1 MLSPIMALRTFLC
14 FFLRRLR
21 SLSRK
26 RLCFCLRLRF
36 CRRRRLRRSRLCALV
51 ILLRFLDLPWLQ
63 NSAVWELQP
72 GKVWPSL
79 LLLGL
84 IQSGN
89 SVVVLIVVVVVV
101 VVVVVGV
108 VDGAFVVVVVVLL
121 AVESVV

>member
-1 MLSPIMALRTFLC
+1 MARRTFLC
-14 FFLRRLR
+14 FFLRRLL

-36 CRRRRLRRSRLCALV
+36 CRRRRLRRSRLSALV
-51 ILLRFLDLPWLQ
+51 NLLRFLDLPWLQ

-89 SVVVLIVVVVVV
+89 SVVVLVVVVVV
-101 VVVVVGV
+101 VVVVLGV
-108 VDGAFVVVVVVLL
+108 VDGVIVVVVVVLL